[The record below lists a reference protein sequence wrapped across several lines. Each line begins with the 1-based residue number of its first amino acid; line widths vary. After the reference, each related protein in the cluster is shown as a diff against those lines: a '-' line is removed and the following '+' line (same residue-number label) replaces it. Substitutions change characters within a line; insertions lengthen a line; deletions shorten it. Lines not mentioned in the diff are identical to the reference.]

1 MTYEILSSL
10 ANHNDHK
17 INNLLKL
24 IIQNGKYSQMK
35 KTTLQLLF
43 YSQFISLISGASP
56 DPVFGENGMVVST
69 SKQASEAGISILKK
83 GGNAIDAA
91 VAVGFALAVTS
102 SSNGN
107 LGGGGFLVAAFSNG
121 ESISLD
127 HREKAPSGSN
137 RDMFLNDSG
146 TVVSGMSLYSRASS
160 GVPGTVDGLIRALE
174 DHGSGTISLRQ
185 ALAPAIKLADKGFL
199 ISHYEAKR
207 FNAYKRFFQ
216 ENDAAA
222 KIFIQ
227 KNQIPWKQGDRFIQK
242 DLARTLKRISK
253 YGREGFYSGLIADLI
268 VKEMKKGNGL
278 ISVDDLKNYRS
289 KYREPIIGYYK
300 DHEII
305 SMGPPSSGGALLVN
319 MLNMLEKYS
328 ADSLRWNSSDYVH
341 VMTEIQRRAYADRAE
356 HMGDPDH
363 WQVPLEMFKSKEYA
377 KNRISDIEM
386 NQATSSNKVYAGN
399 PNGYESP
406 ETTHYSVVDQ
416 WGNAVSVTTTINL
429 SYGNGCI
436 VEGAGFFLNNEMDDF
451 SAKPGI
457 PNAFGL
463 IGNEANAIAPGKRP
477 LSSMTPTIILKN
489 NKPFLVVGSPGGS
502 TIITTT
508 MQTILNVVDHKMDIK
523 EAVCSSRFHSQWLPD
538 VIQIEPRGLTK
549 DVLANLRSRGHE
561 VIYRGGYLG
570 ESNGIMITDDGLF
583 GGGDCRGETSAI
595 GY

>member
-1 MTYEILSSL
+1 
-10 ANHNDHK
+10 
-17 INNLLKL
+17 
-24 IIQNGKYSQMK
+24 MK
-35 KTTLQLLF
+35 KVILQLLLF
-43 YSQFISLISGASP
+43 SQFFIPINGASP

-69 SKQASEAGISILKK
+69 SLQASEAGIAILKK

-107 LGGGGFLVAAFSNG
+107 LGGGGFLVASFADG
-121 ESISLD
+121 ISISLD
-127 HREKAPSGSN
+127 HREKAPSGSH

-146 TVVSGMSLYSRASS
+146 TVIPGMSLYSRASS

-174 DHGSGTISLRQ
+174 DHGSGVISLRQ
-185 ALAPAIKLADKGFL
+185 VLGPAIKLAEKGFL
-199 ISHYEAKR
+199 ISHYEANR
-207 FNAYKRFFQ
+207 FNAYKRFFE
-216 ENDAAA
+216 ENEAAT
-222 KIFIQ
+222 KIFIRKDQ
-227 KNQIPWKQGDRFIQK
+227 KPWKQGDRFIQK
-242 DLARTLKRISK
+242 DLAKTLKRIAK
-253 YGREGFYSGLIADLI
+253 YGRDGFYSGLIASLI
-268 VKEMKKGNGL
+268 IEEMKRGNGL
-278 ISVDDLKNYRS
+278 ISIEDLTNYSS
-289 KYREPIIGYYK
+289 KYREPIIGTYK
-300 DHEII
+300 DYQIV

-319 MLNMLEKYS
+319 MLNMLEYY
-328 ADSLRWNSSDYVH
+328 ATDSLQWNSSDYVH
-341 VMTEIQRRAYADRAE
+341 VMTEIERRAYADRAE
-356 HMGDPDH
+356 HMGDPDQ
-363 WQVPLEMFKSKEYA
+363 WEVPLEMFKSKEYA
-377 KNRISDIEM
+377 KSRINDIELRK
-386 NQATSSNKVYAGN
+386 ATPSNIVYAGN

-463 IGNEANAIAPGKRP
+463 IGNEANAIAPEKRP
-477 LSSMTPTIILKN
+477 LSSMTPTIILRN

-508 MQTILNVVDHKMDIK
+508 MQTILNVIDHRMDIK
-523 EAVCSSRFHSQWLPD
+523 EAVCASRFHSQWLPD

-549 DVLANLRSRGHE
+549 DVLINLRSRGHE
-561 VIYRGGYLG
+561 IIYRGGYIG
-570 ESNGIMITDDGLF
+570 ESNGIMITDEGIF